1 MRKEFLWDKGN
12 DHLEQSDEDSRKE
25 AKQLLREEVQSDTVR
40 HLRRALG
47 VTGNSSVDWIE
58 VEEDGEMVRYDDQ
71 ESIERK
77 IMENNEKC
85 FRLTETSPPMQKPL
99 VSELGYLADTNA
111 ATQILQGTYTCP
123 PGVDRYTQQFLASL
137 QATSPVTE
145 ENQIPTTVMKEDYQM
160 YWKRSRERTSSS
172 YSTLHFGHWKAN
184 AADDYLSEVHATFT
198 EIVIS
203 TGHSPT
209 RWQKGLSVMLEKHPG
224 NRRPQKLRAIALMEA
239 DFNFP
244 NKLFLGKRMMEWA
257 EKK

>member
-85 FRLTETSPPMQKPL
+85 FRL
-99 VSELGYLADTNA
+99 
-111 ATQILQGTYTCP
+111 
-123 PGVDRYTQQFLASL
+123 SL
-137 QATSPVTE
+137 KLPHQCKS
-145 ENQIPTTVMKEDYQM
+145 
-160 YWKRSRERTSSS
+160 
-172 YSTLHFGHWKAN
+172 
-184 AADDYLSEVHATFT
+184 
-198 EIVIS
+198 
-203 TGHSPT
+203 HS
-209 RWQKGLSVMLEKHPG
+209 
-224 NRRPQKLRAIALMEA
+224 
-239 DFNFP
+239 
-244 NKLFLGKRMMEWA
+244 
-257 EKK
+257 